1 MAKQIV
7 EVSRPE
13 EYARLMATWK
23 RERVVLLFWDPS
35 AEPYRIV
42 RKICEE
48 LAAELSRD
56 VRFAAVQGEALA
68 EQAPQLNS
76 WELPTVLILQDGEV
90 ECKFIEI
97 SDSRFTFAMSL
108 ERQITGMGRL

>member
-1 MAKQIV
+1 MLLRGRARAEMTQHIV
-7 EVSRPE
+7 DVSAPE

-23 RERVVLLFWDPS
+23 RGRVVLLFWDPS
-35 AEPYRIV
+35 PEPCRIV

-56 VRFAAVQGEALA
+56 VRFAAVQGEALT
-68 EQAPQLNS
+68 QHSPKLDS

-90 ECKFIEI
+90 ECKFIGI
-97 SDSRFTFAMSL
+97 SESRFTFAM
-108 ERQITGMGRL
+108 

>member
-1 MAKQIV
+1 MTKHIID
-7 EVSRPE
+7 VSHPE

-23 RERVVLLFWDPS
+23 RGRVVLLFWDPS
-35 AEPYRIV
+35 SEPCRIV
-42 RKICEE
+42 REVCEE
-48 LAAELSRD
+48 LAAELAQD

-68 EQAPQLNS
+68 QQSPTLNT

-90 ECKFIEI
+90 ECKFIGI
-97 SDSRFTFAMSL
+97 SGSRFTFAMSL